1 MKAKKLVVMAMVSMI
16 LVLAG
21 NASAWTYVW
30 GGSDGSWAVPGN
42 WNVNEVPQVP
52 GPGVTIAAG
61 NVVISS
67 GIANASDFTMYTNNP
82 NAADISLTIKS
93 GASLAVST
101 YNIDLGYYGGSY
113 KTIFTVENG
122 AAASCPGYFYTRRP
136 GLTQTN
142 LAGTIEAGHVD
153 ISTATHIDF
162 AATGKMLI
170 HDNVAAN
177 FLNSSSWVTEGLI
190 TINGISFGQAGW
202 QGFSSIYDAGAG
214 LTTITPIPEP
224 ASMLLLALGGLAL
237 YRKK

>member
-1 MKAKKLVVMAMVSMI
+1 MKAKMLLVVSVLSVVLA
-16 LVLAG
+16 LAG

-30 GGSDGSWAVPGN
+30 GGGDGDWAVPAN
-42 WNVNEVPQVP
+42 WNVNEVPIVP

-61 NVVISS
+61 NAVIYS
-67 GIANASDFTMYTNNP
+67 GIAHASDFTMYTNNP

-122 AAASCPGYFYTRRP
+122 ATGSCPGYFYARRP

-142 LAGTIEAGHVD
+142 LAGTIEAGFVD
-153 ISTATHIDF
+153 ISMATHIDF
-162 AATGKMLI
+162 ASTGKMLI

-177 FLNSSSWVTEGLI
+177 FLNTSSWITEGLI
-190 TINGISFGQAGW
+190 TINGTSFGQAGW
-202 QGFSSIYDAGAG
+202 QGFSSVFNASTGI
-214 LTTITPIPEP
+214 TTITPIPEP
-224 ASMLLLALGGLAL
+224 ASMLLLGLGGLAL